1 MVLLISVMCDSRDA
15 SDAIEGA
22 PFGVC
27 DLWLLFCLY
36 IPGAEVGIK
45 CIELAVE

>member
-1 MVLLISVMCDSRDA
+1 MCDLRDVP
-15 SDAIEGA
+15 DAIEGA
-22 PFGVC
+22 PFGAC

-45 CIELAVE
+45 CIEPAVE